1 MRISDWS
8 SDVCSSD
15 LLHVAG
21 LPSER
26 DPEHITAKLFDLVC
40 LNLQLA
46 LVNRT
51 QDFITCRD
59 RIIEVSMALETMD
72 AIPAVKAKLALI
84 QEVQTEAFWKDI
96 TLPMIE
102 SVRRGLRDLVRF
114 IERKAVGPIY
124 TVIENGRAAV

>member
-1 MRISDWS
+1 MNLDNFIVRPQGEHVGRFRERKAWDGIDEGALT
-8 SDVCSSD
+8 D
-15 LLHVAG
+15 LREHVAG

-72 AIPAVKAKLALI
+72 ANPAVQAK
-84 QEVQTEAFWKDI
+84 
-96 TLPMIE
+96 
-102 SVRRGLRDLVRF
+102 
-114 IERKAVGPIY
+114 
-124 TVIENGRAAV
+124 NGRASCRERVGQYGERLGG

>member
-1 MRISDWS
+1 MHLDNSIVRAQGGHVGRFRERKAWDGIGEGALT
-8 SDVCSSD
+8 D
-15 LLHVAG
+15 LREHVAG

-59 RIIEVSMALETMD
+59 WIIEFSMALETL
-72 AIPAVKAKLALI
+72 AAFPAVKAKLALDRNS
-84 QEVQTEAFWKDI
+84 TR
-96 TLPMIE
+96 LN
-102 SVRRGLRDLVRF
+102 SSH
-114 IERKAVGPIY
+114 
-124 TVIENGRAAV
+124 